1 MQSIEF
7 AKMNGSGNDFIIIDH
22 RSNFLKDVS
31 LPVFVQLVCRRRES
45 VGADG
50 LILIEPSRIADF
62 KWRFFNADGSE
73 AEMCG
78 NGGRCVA
85 RYSYSKGI
93 AGPKLSF
100 ETTAGIIH
108 AEVKSLG
115 GVLLQLSPPEHVR
128 SNFSLAVDNQN
139 LCVSSINTGVPHV
152 VVSVEHIE
160 EVPVLELGRK
170 IRFHP
175 EFQPAGTN
183 VNFVHTTDSTHLTIR
198 TYERGVE
205 DETLA
210 CGTGAVASA
219 LLATAVGKA
228 QSPVDVKTRGGEVLT
243 IHFQK
248 ESEGS
253 FSQVY
258 LEGDTCFVFEGIL
271 GENIWGKY
279 ENATKKATAH

>member
-1 MQSIEF
+1 MQEIDF
-7 AKMNGSGNDFIIIDH
+7 TKMNGSGNDFIIIDH
-22 RSNFLKDVS
+22 RSGFLKDES
-31 LPVFVQLVCRRRES
+31 LPLFVQLVCQRRES

-50 LILIEPSRIADF
+50 LILIESSEIADF

-85 RYSYSKGI
+85 RYAYEKAI

-100 ETTAGIIH
+100 ETRAGIIH
-108 AEVKSLG
+108 AEMKSRE
-115 GVLLQLSPPEHVR
+115 GVLLQLSPPTHVR
-128 SNFSLAVDNQN
+128 SNFNLMVDNQA
-139 LCVSSINTGVPHV
+139 LSLSSINTGVPHV
-152 VVSVEHIE
+152 VVPVEHIE
-160 EVPVLELGRK
+160 DVPVTELGRK

-183 VNFVHTTDSTHLTIR
+183 VNFVHIIDSSHLTIR

-219 LLATAVGKA
+219 LLAAAAGKA
-228 QSPVDVKTRGGEVLT
+228 ASPVDVKTRGGEVLT
-243 IHFQK
+243 IHFDN
-248 ESEGS
+248 EGGNT
-253 FSQVY
+253 FSQVH
-258 LEGDTCFVFEGIL
+258 LEGDTCLVFEGIL
-271 GENIWGKY
+271 GEDVWEKY
-279 ENATKKATAH
+279 QSALNEVNLH